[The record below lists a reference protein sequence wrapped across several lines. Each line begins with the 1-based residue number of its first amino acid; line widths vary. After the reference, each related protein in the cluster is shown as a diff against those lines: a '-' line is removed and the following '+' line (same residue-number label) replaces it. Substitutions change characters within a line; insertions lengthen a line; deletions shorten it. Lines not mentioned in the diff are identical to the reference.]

1 MNSLRVMG
9 ECRNLMFG
17 DIEEVIAL
25 DRGSELVLAKILG
38 LL

>member
-1 MNSLRVMG
+1 MSSLRIMG

-17 DIEEVIAL
+17 DIK
-25 DRGSELVLAKILG
+25 DVLANIEG